1 MSGKVVVHFSNMNEI
16 KRANAQTDADIIS
29 AVNTT
34 EVPAI
39 SQEIAEATA
48 EAINFVKDLFAG
60 VRTFST
66 ADLDAQPDELSRA
79 VQNALVGAKIDPS
92 QEYTKDTPIMFYNG
106 VPFLTLQN
114 FSQVIG
120 LPKSRKSWFSQM
132 IAGIF
137 VGAQNGK
144 QYDENLTAA
153 KLQGT
158 PSVLLIDTEQG
169 NYRASQM
176 QKTITKIAGIDQPI
190 ISQYITTLS
199 LRKFGSDIS
208 LIATITQIIRQR
220 PKLVIIDG
228 IADLVTDP
236 NDPKQSAIIYQF
248 LLQASAQYDCHIM
261 VVIHAN
267 QSAISKD
274 KAEPISRGRGHLGGD
289 LERKSEANIWIEKPE
304 SNSNFTNVFF
314 SSTRDITPDN
324 FAFTI
329 CGSGLPHPCDFVEVT
344 STQEKQV
351 QKVVQVVQI
360 MKSKQVAKWAHG
372 DLWRALVGANSGAKQ
387 MSPRKAKD
395 LIKSAYEAGLIEKTE
410 QGRNTFYSIKAD

>member
-1 MSGKVVVHFSNMNEI
+1 MSGKVVVHFRTMNEL
-16 KRANAQTDADIIS
+16 KRANAQIDADIIS
-29 AVNTT
+29 AVKTT
-34 EVPAI
+34 AEPAI

-137 VGAQNGK
+137 VGAQNGN
-144 QYDENLTAA
+144 QYDKNLTAS

-169 NYRASQM
+169 NYRAAKM
-176 QKTITKIAGIDQPI
+176 QKTITKIAGINQDI
-190 ISQYITTLS
+190 ERFIKTFS
-199 LRKFGSDIS
+199 LRKEGSDIS

-248 LLQASAQYDCHIM
+248 LLQASARYDCHIM

-267 QSAISKD
+267 QSAINKD

-304 SNSNFTNVFF
+304 SNSDFTNVFF

-329 CGSGLPHPCDFVEVT
+329 DGAGLPHPCDFVEVT

>member
-1 MSGKVVVHFSNMNEI
+1 MSGKVVVQFSKMNEQK
-16 KRANAQTDADIIS
+16 KRANAQIDADIIS

-34 EVPAI
+34 AVPAL

-66 ADLDAQPDELSRA
+66 ADLDAQPDEITQV
-79 VQNALVGAKIDPS
+79 VQNVLLSSKIDPT
-92 QEYTKDTPIMFYNG
+92 QTYTKDTPIMFYNG

-137 VGAQNGK
+137 VGAQNGN
-144 QYDENLTAA
+144 QYDKKLTAA
-153 KLQGT
+153 KLKHT
-158 PSVLLIDTEQG
+158 SSVLLVDTEQG
-169 NYRASQM
+169 NYRAAQM
-176 QKTITKIAGIDQPI
+176 QKTITKIAGITQPI
-190 ISQYITTLS
+190 ISRYYITTLS

-248 LLQASAQYDCHIM
+248 LLQASARYDCHIM

-329 CGSGLPHPCDFVEVT
+329 DGAGQPHPCDFVEVT
-344 STQEKQV
+344 SKDDNERTKLL
-351 QKVVQVVQI
+351 QVVEV
-360 MKSKQVAKWAHG
+360 MKSKQVSSWSSG
-372 DLWRALVGANSGAKQ
+372 DLRRELTALGISESTATRS
-387 MSPRKAKD
+387 MKAA
-395 LIKSAYEAGLIEKTE
+395 LEAGLIEKTAK
-410 QGRNTFYSIKAD
+410 GKNVFYRVTTDQ

>member
-1 MSGKVVVHFSNMNEI
+1 MNEK
-16 KRANAQTDADIIS
+16 KRANAQIDADIIS

-34 EVPAI
+34 AMPAL

-60 VRTFST
+60 VRTFCT
-66 ADLDAQPDELSRA
+66 ADLEAQPDEITQV
-79 VQNALVGAKIDPS
+79 VQNVLLSSKIDPA
-92 QEYTKDTPIMFYNG
+92 QTYTKDTPIMFFNG

-144 QYDENLTAA
+144 QYDTKLTAP
-153 KLQGT
+153 KLKNT
-158 PSVLLIDTEQG
+158 SSVLLVDTEQG
-169 NYRASQM
+169 NYRAAKM
-176 QKTITKIAGIDQPI
+176 QNTITQIAGIDQPI
-190 ISQYITTLS
+190 TSQYITTLS

-248 LLQASAQYDCHIM
+248 LLQASARYDCHIM

-267 QSAISKD
+267 QSALNKD

-329 CGSGLPHPCDFVEVT
+329 DGAGLPHPCDFVEVT
-344 STQEKQV
+344 SKDDNERTKLLR
-351 QKVVQVVQI
+351 VVEV
-360 MKSKQVAKWAHG
+360 MKSKQVSRWSACDLRRELIALGSSVSTAK
-372 DLWRALVGANSGAKQ
+372 R
-387 MSPRKAKD
+387 
-395 LIKSAYEAGLIEKTE
+395 LIKAALEAGLIEKAE
-410 QGRNTFYSIKAD
+410 QGRNTFYCIKTDQ

>member
-1 MSGKVVVHFSNMNEI
+1 MNEQQ
-16 KRANAQTDADIIS
+16 KRANAQIDADIIS

-34 EVPAI
+34 AVPAL

-66 ADLDAQPDELSRA
+66 ADLEAQPDEITQV
-79 VQNALVGAKIDPS
+79 VQNVLLSSKIDPT
-92 QEYTKDTPIMFYNG
+92 QTYTKDTPIMFYNG

-137 VGAQNGK
+137 VGAQNGN
-144 QYDENLTAA
+144 QYDKNLTAA
-153 KLQGT
+153 KLKHT
-158 PSVLLIDTEQG
+158 SSVLLVDTEQG
-169 NYRASQM
+169 NYRAAQM
-176 QKTITKIAGIDQPI
+176 QKTITKIAGIAQPI
-190 ISQYITTLS
+190 ISRYYITTLS

-248 LLQASAQYDCHIM
+248 LLQASARYDCHIM

-267 QSAISKD
+267 QSAINKD

-314 SSTRDITPDN
+314 SSTRDIAPEN

-329 CGSGLPHPCDFVEVT
+329 DGAGLPHPCDFVEVT
-344 STQEKQV
+344 SKDDNKRTKLL
-351 QKVVQVVQI
+351 QVVEV
-360 MKSKQVAKWAHG
+360 MKSRQVNRWSAG
-372 DLWRALVGANSGAKQ
+372 DLKQELTALDISEKTAK
-387 MSPRKAKD
+387 R
-395 LIKSAYEAGLIEKTE
+395 LIKAAYEAGLIEKTE
-410 QGRNTFYSIKAD
+410 QGRNTFYCIKTDQ

>member
-1 MSGKVVVHFSNMNEI
+1 MNEQ
-16 KRANAQTDADIIS
+16 KRANAQIDADIIS

-34 EVPAI
+34 AVPAL

-66 ADLDAQPDELSRA
+66 ADLEAQPEDITQV
-79 VQNALVGAKIDPS
+79 VQNVLLSSKIDPA
-92 QEYTKDTPIMFYNG
+92 QTYTKDTPIMFFNG

-144 QYDENLTAA
+144 QYDTKLTAP
-153 KLQGT
+153 KLKNAS
-158 PSVLLIDTEQG
+158 SVLLVDTEQG
-169 NYRASQM
+169 NYRAAKM
-176 QKTITKIAGIDQPI
+176 QNTITQIAGIDQQI
-190 ISQYITTLS
+190 TSQCITTLS

-248 LLQASAQYDCHIM
+248 LLQASARYDCHIM

-267 QSAISKD
+267 QSALNKD
-274 KAEPISRGRGHLGGD
+274 KSEPISRGRGHLGGD

-329 CGSGLPHPCDFVEVT
+329 DGAGLPHPCDFVEVT
-344 STQEKQV
+344 SKDDNERTKLLR
-351 QKVVQVVQI
+351 VVEV
-360 MKSKQVAKWAHG
+360 MKSKQVSRWAAG
-372 DLWRALVGANSGAKQ
+372 DLVRELIALGSSERTAK
-387 MSPRKAKD
+387 R
-395 LIKSAYEAGLIEKTE
+395 LIKAAHDAGLIEKTE
-410 QGRNTFYSIKAD
+410 QGRNTFYCIKTDQ

>member
-1 MSGKVVVHFSNMNEI
+1 MNEQ

-34 EVPAI
+34 AVPAL

-66 ADLDAQPDELSRA
+66 ADLEAQPDEITQV
-79 VQNALVGAKIDPS
+79 VQNVLLSSKIDPT
-92 QEYTKDTPIMFYNG
+92 QTYTKDTPIMFYNG

-137 VGAQNGK
+137 VGAQNGN
-144 QYDENLTAA
+144 QYDKNLTAA
-153 KLQGT
+153 KLKHT
-158 PSVLLIDTEQG
+158 SSVLLVDTEQG
-169 NYRASQM
+169 NYRAAQM
-176 QKTITKIAGIDQPI
+176 QKTITKIAGIAQPI
-190 ISQYITTLS
+190 ISRYYITTLS

-248 LLQASAQYDCHIM
+248 LLQASARYDCHIM

-267 QSAISKD
+267 QSAINKD

-329 CGSGLPHPCDFVEVT
+329 DGAGLPHPCDFVEVT